1 MCPSEILAFFLS
13 KIRKKESAAVQL
25 FCEEGGQPY
34 GKEQYQR
41 RIRRLCGLRKAPYL
55 AVLKA
60 DLSGHDSGGKRGTE
74 EKIIKKEHVSPKKAY
89 GHLGDYGA

>member
-1 MCPSEILAFFLS
+1 MSFRDIGFFLVQNQEER
-13 KIRKKESAAVQL
+13 ICCCSAV
-25 FCEEGGQPY
+25 CEEGDQPY
-34 GKEQYQR
+34 GNEQYQR